1 MMSLTCDSLCGHR
14 DVG

>member
-1 MMSLTCDSLCGHR
+1 MSLTCDSLCGHR